1 MSRLPPP
8 RPFAAAFHHTPCV
21 LAHKHRIAEARSP
34 TAALRG
40 SQSLTV
46 LPFSSLSLD
55 PPTLTSAI
63 GYPPSS
69 SLVNSKWSLERR
81 HIRLLNLIAC
91 SAAISTAWLFFSAI
105 PALLAFKKS
114 AESLEGLLDVTTEE
128 LPDAMAAVRLSGMEI
143 CDLTMEL
150 SDLGQGIAQ
159 GVRRSTQ
166 AVRIAEDRLH
176 RFSMLAPTVSIQAQA
191 TSSINVETPMVAKTA
206 KNLREGIAKSRSVF
220 GVLVSIA
227 KLSRWVLNFS
237 AQRRKK
243 QLSI

>member
-8 RPFAAAFHHTPCV
+8 RSFTAAFHRTPCV
-21 LAHKHRIAEARSP
+21 LAHKHRIAGARSP
-34 TAALRG
+34 SAALRG
-40 SQSLTV
+40 CDIYSMAILLSY
-46 LPFSSLSLD
+46 SS
-55 PPTLTSAI
+55 
-63 GYPPSS
+63 PSGFQEVS
-69 SLVNSKWSLERR
+69 RI
-81 HIRLLNLIAC
+81 IRGVARCHNRGATRCHGC
-91 SAAISTAWLFFSAI
+91 SEI
-105 PALLAFKKS
+105 
-114 AESLEGLLDVTTEE
+114 V
-128 LPDAMAAVRLSGMEI
+128 GMEI

-166 AVRIAEDRLH
+166 VVCIAEDRLR
-176 RFSMLAPTVSIQAQA
+176 RFSMLAPTVSMQTQA

-243 QLSI
+243 QQSI